1 MDLTISP
8 PRGYSLCMA
17 YRPKDKQ
24 EQILHRLRIARG
36 HLDKVIKMI
45 EEDEYCMDVIHQ
57 SRAVG
62 RGLDEVDAL
71 ILENHLRSCVVDH
84 IKKGETE
91 TTVEEI
97 MKVFKKQ

>member
-1 MDLTISP
+1 MV
-8 PRGYSLCMA
+8 

-36 HLDKVIKMI
+36 HLDKVIKMV
-45 EEDEYCMDVIHQ
+45 EEDQYCMDVIHQ

-84 IKKGETE
+84 IKNGETE
-91 TTVEEI
+91 ITVEEI